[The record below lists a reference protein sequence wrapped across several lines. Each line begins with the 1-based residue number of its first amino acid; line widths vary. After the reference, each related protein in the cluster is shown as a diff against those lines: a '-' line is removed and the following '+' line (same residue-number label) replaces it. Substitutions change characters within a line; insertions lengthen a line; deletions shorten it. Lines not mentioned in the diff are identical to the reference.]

1 MKTRTQLSFGR
12 LTIRINLLVL
22 ICVLLTMSGLVR
34 LGIWQLGRAQEK
46 IAQLDSYKESGQL
59 HATPLSEVPTA
70 GIKFDTLQHQNRHV
84 ALHGEYLNDQ
94 SIFLIYQ
101 TYENQIG
108 WEIVTPFRL
117 EGQNLI
123 ALVSRGWSGI
133 EAYEELAANLPAISG
148 TLDVEGQIFVPTASM
163 AAKSNG
169 HYEIKWPLVLRYL
182 NPEELAPQFDAPLFP
197 YVIRLAEGQSGALVR
212 HWPTVS
218 ADSGR
223 NFSYAL
229 QWFAMAI
236 AVLLVS
242 LILSSNV
249 LQLMQKSR
257 KPL

>member
-1 MKTRTQLSFGR
+1 MKTRTTLTFGK
-12 LTIRINLLVL
+12 LAIRINLLVL
-22 ICVLLTMSGLVR
+22 ACVLLTMSGLVR
-34 LGIWQLGRAQEK
+34 LGIWQLSRAQEK
-46 IAQLDSYKESGQL
+46 IALLESYKESGQL

-70 GIKFDTLQHQNRHV
+70 GIEFDILQHQDRHV
-84 ALHGEYLNDQ
+84 ALRGEYLNDR

-101 TYENQIG
+101 TFESQIG
-108 WEIVTPFRL
+108 WEVVTPFRL

-133 EAYEELAANLPAISG
+133 ESYEQLAANLPVVSG
-148 TLDVEGQIFVPTASM
+148 TLDLEGQIFVPTAKM
-163 AAKSNG
+163 ASKSNG
-169 HYEIKWPLVLRYL
+169 EYDIKWPLVLRYL
-182 NPEELAPQFDAPLFP
+182 NPAELASRFDAPLFP
-197 YVIRLAEGQSGALVR
+197 YVVRLAEGQSGVLVR

-242 LILSSNV
+242 LILASNL
-249 LQLMQKSR
+249 LQLLRRQS
-257 KPL
+257 